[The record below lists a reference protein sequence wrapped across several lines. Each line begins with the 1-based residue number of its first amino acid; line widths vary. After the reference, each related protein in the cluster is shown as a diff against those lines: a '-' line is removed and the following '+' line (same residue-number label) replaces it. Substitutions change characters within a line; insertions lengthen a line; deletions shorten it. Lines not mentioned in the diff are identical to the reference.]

1 MQVNS
6 IELKLGVRLNVGDYQ
21 GVNAEITLKADL
33 DPREGE
39 GGAFDTLRRSA
50 VEMLAAAC
58 QSAHPNRIRAEIAGD
73 APQAQLAAPATG
85 NGAAT
90 AAQET
95 AKRTRRTKEQ
105 IAADEAAK
113 ARVNA
118 AAEQLG
124 EPAPDAL
131 LEGSEPEDD
140 NLLGDEIPEHPP
152 MTAVECKTIAG
163 QVLKKLGGPSL
174 AKLLTS
180 FGAKD
185 FPSLDAKQYGNFAA
199 KAKELIGTA

>member
-1 MQVNS
+1 MQIN
-6 IELKLGVRLNVGDYQ
+6 KLTVKVGTTINLGDYQ
-21 GVNAEITLKADL
+21 SVKAEIEIGADL
-33 DPREGE
+33 DPREDDGE
-39 GGAFDTLRRSA
+39 AFNTLRKKAMEQVIYLLADNHPNKHRAILGGA
-50 VEMLAAAC
+50 
-58 QSAHPNRIRAEIAGD
+58 
-73 APQAQLAAPATG
+73 APALAAPSNS
-85 NGAAT
+85 NGATAT
-90 AAQET
+90 AEA
-95 AKRTRRTKEQ
+95 AKTRTRRTKEQ

-113 ARVNA
+113 ARVDA

-131 LEGSEPEDD
+131 LTGMGGDDSD
-140 NLLGDEIPEHPP
+140 NLLGDEIPDHPP

-185 FPSLDAKQYGNFAA
+185 FPSLDAKQYANFAA

>member
-1 MQVNS
+1 M
-6 IELKLGVRLNVGDYQ
+6 D
-21 GVNAEITLKADL
+21 
-33 DPREGE
+33 
-39 GGAFDTLRRSA
+39 
-50 VEMLAAAC
+50 
-58 QSAHPNRIRAEIAGD
+58 
-73 APQAQLAAPATG
+73 
-85 NGAAT
+85 
-90 AAQET
+90 
-95 AKRTRRTKEQ
+95 
-105 IAADEAAK
+105 
-113 ARVNA
+113 A

-131 LEGSEPEDD
+131 LTGMGGDDSD
-140 NLLGDEIPEHPP
+140 NLLGDEIPDHPP

-185 FPSLDAKQYGNFAA
+185 FPSLDAKQYANFAA

>member
-1 MQVNS
+1 MQ
-6 IELKLGVRLNVGDYQ
+6 ITHIQCELGVYYGTGDFAGVRATVKAHADVERGEDALEAYQ
-21 GVNAEITLKADL
+21 K
-33 DPREGE
+33 
-39 GGAFDTLRRSA
+39 
-50 VEMLAAAC
+50 LAAFVHGSLVDGTRNALPDRVKALITG
-58 QSAHPNRIRAEIAGD
+58 SNG
-73 APQAQLAAPATG
+73 QAQLAAPAS
-85 NGAAT
+85 NGAAAT
-90 AAQET
+90 AAET

-140 NLLGDEIPEHPP
+140 NLLGDEIPDHPP
-152 MTAVECKTIAG
+152 MTAAECKTIAG

-174 AKLLTS
+174 AKLLTG

-185 FPSLDAKQYGNFAA
+185 FPSLDAKQYANFAA
-199 KAKELIGTA
+199 KARELIGTA

>member
-39 GGAFDTLRRSA
+39 GSAFDTLRRSA

-90 AAQET
+90 AAET

-118 AAEQLG
+118 AATQLG
-124 EPAPDAL
+124 EVASDEL

-140 NLLGDEIPEHPP
+140 NLLGDEIPDHPP
-152 MTAVECKTIAG
+152 MTPAECKTVAG

-185 FPSLDAKQYGNFAA
+185 FPSLDAKQYANFAA